1 MEGLKFLKKPY
12 WQFLKYSMFSD
23 YFFKSKSLFY
33 SLLVTLPLF
42 IIYEIGIFF
51 LFQADISLSKNGADV
66 LIEEFIKML
75 GLNGYYAASSI
86 FIIVLFFILFNQR
99 KNFKTFDISI
109 KYISIMII
117 ESLLYAGIL
126 LLVLQNIYLIQ
137 GSTINVIN
145 NIILSIGAGLYL
157 SLIHI

>member
-1 MEGLKFLKKPY
+1 M
-12 WQFLKYSMFSD
+12 
-23 YFFKSKSLFY
+23 
-33 SLLVTLPLF
+33 
-42 IIYEIGIFF
+42 
-51 LFQADISLSKNGADV
+51 FQADIAFSKNGADV

-86 FIIVLFFILFNQR
+86 FIIVLFFVLFSQR

-117 ESLLYAGIL
+117 ESLLYAGVL

-137 GSTINVIN
+137 GLTTNVIN
-145 NIILSIGAGLYL
+145 L

>member
-1 MEGLKFLKKPY
+1 
-12 WQFLKYSMFSD
+12 MFSD

-42 IIYEIGIFF
+42 VIYEIGIFF

-75 GLNGYYAASSI
+75 GLNGYYVASSI

-145 NIILSIGAGLYL
+145 NITVSYTHLRAHETPE
-157 SLIHI
+157 HIVLRGKL